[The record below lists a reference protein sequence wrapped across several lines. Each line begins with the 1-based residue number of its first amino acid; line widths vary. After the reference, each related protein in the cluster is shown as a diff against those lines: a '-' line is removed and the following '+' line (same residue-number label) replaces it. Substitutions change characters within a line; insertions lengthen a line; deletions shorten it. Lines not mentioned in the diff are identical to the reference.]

1 MPTNS
6 SVVYSQPNCIG
17 CKAAKNILTERGFVV
32 EERNIADNPE
42 HKQELFTAI
51 PNAKSVPQVFV
62 NGQYIGGLTELRAF
76 LLT

>member
-32 EERNIADNPE
+32 EERNIADSAE
-42 HKQELFTAI
+42 YKQELFSAV
-51 PNAKSVPQVFV
+51 PSAKSVPQVFV

-76 LLT
+76 LLA

>member
-17 CKAAKNILTERGFVV
+17 CKAVKNILTERGFLV
-32 EERNIADNPE
+32 EERDIATNPE
-42 HKQELFTAI
+42 HKQELFAAV
-51 PNAKSVPQVFV
+51 PGARSVPQVFV
-62 NGQYIGGLTELRAF
+62 NGKYIGGLTELRAY